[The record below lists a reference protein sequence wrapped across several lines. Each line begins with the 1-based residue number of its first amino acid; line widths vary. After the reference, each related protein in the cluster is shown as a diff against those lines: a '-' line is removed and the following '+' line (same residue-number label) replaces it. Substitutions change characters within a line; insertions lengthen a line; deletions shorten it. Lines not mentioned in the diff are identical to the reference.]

1 MQKRFHSLVH
11 VQGYLLPSGSYAFG
25 EYKVMFPPNHTP
37 FAKMLQVQ
45 TNKLLVRHAEVSV
58 RMMLLVMVV
67 REMETVVVFL
77 ARH

>member
-25 EYKVMFPPNHTP
+25 EYKAMFPPNHTP